1 MEKYLEFFK
10 EIASIPHGSTNTKKI
25 SDHIVKF
32 AVERGLTYEQDELNN
47 VIIKKEASKGYEDH
61 ESVILQGHMDMV
73 AVKEDGIDKD
83 MTTEGLDLYTE
94 GDLLK
99 AKGTSLGGDDGI
111 AVAYMMDILDG
122 EYEHPALE
130 CLFTVDEEIGME
142 GATGID
148 VSGIKGKRMINIDNE
163 VEGEFIVGC
172 AGGVRVNLSRTVNK
186 EETQGVRVRISVD
199 GLKGGHSG
207 VEIDKKRGNANKIL
221 GDVLCQLKAKGTYN
235 IIDISGGTAD
245 NVIPSSAYADIMLTD
260 VSILSGLDDLTLPFG
275 KEEDPDKAQ
284 VHVKVLEEKAKEK
297 VLVSE
302 DGETLVE
309 ILCKLPDG
317 VTAFD
322 KDNQDFVETSLN
334 LGILRLDGDKLELES
349 LVRSSVEDAK
359 NKLVEEL
366 CKLAEK
372 TGFITNLYGNYPG
385 WEYKSDSEIRKVFVE
400 AYEKQYLCKPKIEV
414 IHAGLEC
421 GIFAGK
427 IKDLDCISLGPDIKD
442 IHSVNETLS
451 LSSAG
456 RTFELL
462 VSALSQL

>member
-10 EIASIPHGSTNTKKI
+10 EIAAIPHGSTNTKKI

-32 AVERGLTYEQDELNN
+32 AAERGLTYEQDELNN

-61 ESVILQGHMDMV
+61 ESVILQGHIDMV

-94 GDLLK
+94 GDHLK

-148 VSGIKGKRMINIDNE
+148 VSGLKGKRMINIDNE

-186 EETQGVRVRISVD
+186 EEAQGVRVRISVD

-260 VSILSGLDDLTLPFG
+260 ASILSGLDCLTLPFG

-284 VHVKVLEEKAKEK
+284 VHVKVLEEEAKEK
-297 VLVSE
+297 VLAGD
-302 DGETLVE
+302 DGEMLVDL
-309 ILCKLPDG
+309 LCKLPDG

-366 CKLAEK
+366 CKLAEMK
-372 TGFITNLYGNYPG
+372 GFITNLYGNYPG
-385 WEYKSDSEIRKVFVE
+385 WEYKSESEIRKVFVE

-451 LSSAG
+451 LSSAR

-462 VSALSQL
+462 VSALRQL